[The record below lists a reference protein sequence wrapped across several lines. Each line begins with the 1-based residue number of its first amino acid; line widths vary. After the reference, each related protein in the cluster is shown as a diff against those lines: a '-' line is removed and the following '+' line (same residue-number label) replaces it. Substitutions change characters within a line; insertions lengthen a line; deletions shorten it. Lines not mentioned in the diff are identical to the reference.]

1 MAEVAHVFICDRA
14 YQDDRGQPCVIGMFD
29 HIWAPDFPFRHP
41 QMVIAIRMVGHQH
54 EAYDVTVDV
63 LNPTKQVILSVHS
76 EAPASSRQP
85 VRYRPR
91 FRPPCSALGFLDSG
105 LTVFASTLPRPAR
118 RGHVAPGRGFDS
130 GTFPASTARCTSA

>member
-76 EAPASSRQP
+76 EAPASLSDIGQ
-85 VRYRPR
+85 
-91 FRPPCSALGFLDSG
+91 GFVPL
-105 LTVFASTLPRPAR
+105 
-118 RGHVAPGRGFDS
+118 VAP
-130 GTFPASTARCTSA
+130 